1 MWVSSV
7 INIENHLKCKTLV
20 FNKLISWRT
29 LFNLKNINM
38 FGIESFKTM
47 LLTKLTYYYII
58 PFAITKWTYSIVKYL
73 GFYNRK
79 FLFGFLDKIFCNY
92 KHHSSNIKRTA
103 LSLSLSLSTG
113 IVVLKRL
120 SVIYLKGKLHFRGV
134 FI

>member
-1 MWVSSV
+1 
-7 INIENHLKCKTLV
+7 
-20 FNKLISWRT
+20 
-29 LFNLKNINM
+29 M

-47 LLTKLTYYYII
+47 LLTKLTYYYIL
-58 PFAITKWTYSIVKYL
+58 PFAIAKCTYSIVKYL

-103 LSLSLSLSTG
+103 LSLSLSTD
-113 IVVLKRL
+113 IVALRK
-120 SVIYLKGKLHFRGV
+120 SFVIYLKGKPHFRGV